1 MAETMCLP
9 TGTAKASKPH
19 SQPAQKYPENSGFA
33 LVVKSA
39 PARQAG
45 SVSSLLG
52 VLHVASWHETDMP
65 LQSPHVR
72 CWGINGRDWGRGSK
86 SESDQLGHGELLVE
100 AEITK
105 KS

>member
-52 VLHVASWHETDMP
+52 VLHVASWHWTD
-65 LQSPHVR
+65 QSGRSDDVR
-72 CWGINGRDWGRGSK
+72 CSG
-86 SESDQLGHGELLVE
+86 
-100 AEITK
+100 
-105 KS
+105 